1 MKQKVEPAE
10 LGDDQHDL
18 LVDHMVQNKE
28 KMIRKPVVKKVQMQ
42 LKKALNSL
50 EFVDT
55 DLKD

>member
-28 KMIRKPVVKKVQMQ
+28 KMIRKPVVKKVQTQ
-42 LKKALNSL
+42 LIKALNSL